1 MEQNVIQHNLINK
14 YLYVFDA
21 QHTMMYTDC
30 TKEVL
35 RAASVIVA
43 FIEQNLTDEQ
53 WQLIKNCNSQ
63 VTTAESLKEIK
74 SVRFYADYTCSSYL
88 IETTDDVYAF
98 TLVKHEIQLD
108 LNISTFSK
116 KYEQSTFTFHN
127 DEYSYYIDYSALDIF
142 YDRNTKYILINNAGE
157 L

>member
-1 MEQNVIQHNLINK
+1 MDKNVIQHKLVNK

-30 TKEVL
+30 SKEVL
-35 RAASVIVA
+35 RAASVIVS

-74 SVRFYADYTCSSYL
+74 SVRFYADYTYSSYL

-116 KYEQSTFTFHN
+116 KYEQPTFTFHN